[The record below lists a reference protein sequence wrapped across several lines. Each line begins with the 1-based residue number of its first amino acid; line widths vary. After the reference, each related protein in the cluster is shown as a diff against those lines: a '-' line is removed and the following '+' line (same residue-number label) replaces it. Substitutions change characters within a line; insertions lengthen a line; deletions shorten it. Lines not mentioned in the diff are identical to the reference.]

1 MNLSDA
7 PIPNNLFRDG
17 VNKLVNQWFRRWRD
31 AHFAKQSDWD
41 TCISELTAI
50 GHEFPYTLIAEIG
63 AALVAE
69 LERRNPKP

>member
-1 MNLSDA
+1 MDNEQ
-7 PIPNNLFRDG
+7 PIPNDLFRDG

-31 AHFAKQSDWD
+31 ARLAEQSDWD
-41 TCISELTAI
+41 TCISELTEI
-50 GHEFPYTLIAEIG
+50 GHECPYALIAEIG

>member
-1 MNLSDA
+1 MNNEQS
-7 PIPNNLFRDG
+7 IPNDLFRDG

-31 AHFAKQSDWD
+31 ARLAEQSDWD
-41 TCISELTAI
+41 TCISELTEI

>member
-1 MNLSDA
+1 MNNEQ
-7 PIPNNLFRDG
+7 PIPNDLFRNG

-31 AHFAKQSDWD
+31 ARLAEQSDWN
-41 TCISELTAI
+41 
-50 GHEFPYTLIAEIG
+50 TLIAEIG

>member
-1 MNLSDA
+1 MNNEQS
-7 PIPNNLFRDG
+7 IPNDLFRDG

-31 AHFAKQSDWD
+31 ARLAEQSDWD
-41 TCISELTAI
+41 TCISELTEI

-63 AALVAE
+63 VALVAE